1 MSQYRVMKVNVRGP
15 KTVGLK
21 TRENEL
27 SAGTV
32 VETAVEILFEV
43 TVCVYCDSF

>member
-1 MSQYRVMKVNVRGP
+1 MCCYSMSQYRVMKVNVRGP

-27 SAGTV
+27 NAGTV
-32 VETAVEILFEV
+32 TKKSS
-43 TVCVYCDSF
+43 CRDSV